1 MRQHATQ
8 RARCQ
13 KYNDSLINF
22 AGSKEKEREN
32 KRKREKQTKKEEK
45 TRKTEVYLQAAVD
58 GKVGTLVT
66 TGNIVCL

>member
-1 MRQHATQ
+1 MLQDKKRK
-8 RARCQ
+8 R
-13 KYNDSLINF
+13 
-22 AGSKEKEREN
+22 ERIDE
-32 KRKREKQTKKEEK
+32 KREKQTKKEEK